1 MDSNEV
7 GLYRLAASVPELSIA
22 ALISWQSSQTHLK
35 RATET
40 INNERVC
47 KAFSNKIS
55 KRRGGISIVIQYLE
69 RAVGGLDWHLLYTIL
84 GPKQGTCT
92 MNIPYYVLQEAME
105 SSTFPNKVKIRLMR
119 FKIYKLM
126 INLTSMSPKIT

>member
-47 KAFSNKIS
+47 KAFSNKRS
-55 KRRGGISIVIQYLE
+55 KRRGEISTVIQYLE
-69 RAVGGLDWHLLYTIL
+69 REVGGQDWHLLYAIL
-84 GPKQGTCT
+84 GPRQG
-92 MNIPYYVLQEAME
+92 I
-105 SSTFPNKVKIRLMR
+105 
-119 FKIYKLM
+119 
-126 INLTSMSPKIT
+126 